1 MVEPVFS
8 PDGKKIAAIVKLDE
22 PVVELKPYRVWSII
36 VDDYIWP
43 EWFDMVWDPV
53 FSPDGEN
60 VATKVERNHKYT
72 WAINGK
78 VWNKEFDAIWPPIFS
93 PDGTKLLLRCIENG
107 KYYRRII
114 PVSEILG

>member
-1 MVEPVFS
+1 MTIS
-8 PDGKKIAAIVKLDE
+8 GLSGLI
-22 PVVELKPYRVWSII
+22 WSGTLFL
-36 VDDYIWP
+36 V
-43 EWFDMVWDPV
+43 
-53 FSPDGEN
+53 PDGEN

-93 PDGTKLLLRCIENG
+93 PDGNKMLLRCIENG